1 MTSFHY
7 ETLED
12 GLTIEYLLR
21 EQWQAGK
28 KVVHSMRMAKSVSGM
43 DGEPIDD
50 WRLPFPAGTKLTFT
64 FPDTRSTYVSE
75 EQEGLRILFED
86 EHILAVVKQAGIATH
101 PDDND
106 RGGTLMNYVMAYVV
120 NNGGEY
126 AEHIHRLDKGTAGVL
141 LIAKHPVA
149 KTLFDRML
157 EQNEIVRTYRAET
170 DGLLKRPKGTIKL
183 PIGRDR
189 HNGAKRRVS
198 MSGQSAVT
206 HFRVIERKTDTT
218 IVEAEL
224 ETGRT
229 HQIRV
234 HLAHLGHPVTG
245 DVLYDG
251 SKTKD
256 GKYRLTATALAFI
269 HPFTGE
275 QMTIER

>member
-1 MTSFHY
+1 MTSFLY
-7 ETLED
+7 ETQED
-12 GLTIEYLLR
+12 GLTIEHLLR

-28 KVVHSMRMAKSVSGM
+28 KVVHSMRMAKSVTGTN
-43 DGEPIDD
+43 GEPIDD
-50 WRLPFPAGTKLTFT
+50 WRLPLPAGTKLTFS
-64 FPDTRSTYVSE
+64 FPDTRSTYVPVE
-75 EQEGLRILFED
+75 KEDLRILFED
-86 EHILAVVKQAGIATH
+86 EHILAVIKEAGISTH
-101 PDDND
+101 PDEND
-106 RGGTLMNYVMAYVV
+106 RGGTLMNYVMAYVET
-120 NNGGEY
+120 NGGDY

-141 LIAKHPVA
+141 LIAKHPIA

-157 EQNEIVRTYRAET
+157 EENKIVRTYRAET

-189 HNGAKRRVS
+189 HHRSKRRVS

-256 GKYRLTATALAFI
+256 GKYRLTATALSFI

-275 QMTIER
+275 QMTVKR

>member
-1 MTSFHY
+1 LTSFNY
-7 ETLED
+7 ETQED
-12 GLTIEYLLR
+12 GLTIEHLLR

-28 KVVHSMRMAKSVSGM
+28 KIVHSMRMAKSVTGT

-64 FPDTRSTYVSE
+64 FPDTRSSYVSE
-75 EQEGLRILFED
+75 EQEGLKVLFED
-86 EHILAVVKQAGIATH
+86 NHILAVLKPAGIATH
-101 PDDND
+101 PDDKD
-106 RGGTLMNYVMAYVV
+106 RGGTLMNHVMAYVEK
-120 NNGGEY
+120 NGGEY

-157 EQNEIVRTYRAET
+157 EQNEIVRTYQAET

-189 HNGAKRRVS
+189 HHPAKRRVS
-198 MSGQSAVT
+198 LSGQAAVT
-206 HFRVIERKTDTT
+206 HFRVIERKEDTT
-218 IVEAEL
+218 IVEAKL

-256 GKYRLTATALAFI
+256 GKYRLTATALSFT
-269 HPFTGE
+269 HPFTGQE
-275 QMTIER
+275 TTIEK